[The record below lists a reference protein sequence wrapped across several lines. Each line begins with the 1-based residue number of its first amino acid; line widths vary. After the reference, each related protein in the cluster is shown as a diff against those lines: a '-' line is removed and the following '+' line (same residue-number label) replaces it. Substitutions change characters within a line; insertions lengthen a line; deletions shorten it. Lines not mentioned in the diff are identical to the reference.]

1 MISEG
6 RILSIFRTKGGPGGS
21 TLAAD
26 ELSQYPKEFSE
37 KELKGH
43 QALIARVESKDN
55 WFAVSKS
62 ELVSGFKGH
71 VRHTN
76 LTDIM
81 GVVSKPTELLEVK
94 RSGGPLELR
103 LADDS
108 RLTLWLD
115 GGRPFVGV
123 LNVST
128 TIRQDEP
135 RSAFGAGASPNKGKW
150 VHQRNLREWNVI
162 SYLPSDYGISEGCRG
177 G

>member
-6 RILSIFRTKGGPGGS
+6 RILSIFRTKGGLGGS
-21 TLAAD
+21 TSTAD
-26 ELSQYPKEFSE
+26 ELSLYAKEFLE

-43 QALIARVESKDN
+43 QALIARFESKDN

-81 GVVSKPTELLEVK
+81 GVVSKPATQLLEVK

-108 RLTLWLD
+108 TLTLWLD

-123 LNVST
+123 LNVFNYIVKMNQGRRSGQGLLPT
-128 TIRQDEP
+128 RASGSIRET
-135 RSAFGAGASPNKGKW
+135 
-150 VHQRNLREWNVI
+150 
-162 SYLPSDYGISEGCRG
+162 
-177 G
+177 

>member
-21 TLAAD
+21 TSTAD
-26 ELSQYPKEFSE
+26 ELSQYAKEFLE
-37 KELKGH
+37 KDLKGH

-81 GVVSKPTELLEVK
+81 GVVSTPTQLLEVK

-103 LADDS
+103 LAGDS
-108 RLTLWLD
+108 TLTLWLD

-123 LNVST
+123 LNVFNYIVKT
-128 TIRQDEP
+128 THGRRSGQGLVPTRKSGSIRETQE
-135 RSAFGAGASPNKGKW
+135 SGM
-150 VHQRNLREWNVI
+150 
-162 SYLPSDYGISEGCRG
+162 
-177 G
+177 